1 MQLAIQASNPRSRLL
16 VSMGAGFAVTVG
28 LFFFMYYLISN
39 PNTALGDQGPTV
51 SITFEQIDLDDD
63 MKLKER
69 EIPKKPPPPKDPPP
83 PPKMQVQEI
92 TPTAM
97 PMPMNLNLNL
107 AYSGT
112 GPYLG
117 TMGIDRNADGD
128 VIPLVRIQ
136 PIYPRKAAMDRL
148 EGWVEVEFTI
158 TETGSVTDV
167 AVQGFSDRVFVR
179 PAVRSILKWKY
190 KPRIEGGVALTRHA
204 TLIMEFKLHD

>member
-1 MQLAIQASNPRSRLL
+1 MQAIQASNPRSRLL

-28 LFFFMYYLISN
+28 LFFFMYYLIAN
-39 PNTALGDQGPTV
+39 PNTALGNTGPTV
-51 SITFEQIDLDDD
+51 SIAFEQIDIDDD

-69 EIPKKPPPPKDPPP
+69 EIPKKPPPPKEPPP
-83 PPKMQVQEI
+83 PPKMQVQDV
-92 TPTAM
+92 TPTPM
-97 PMPMNLNLNL
+97 PMPMNLNLDL

-117 TMGIDRNADGD
+117 PMGVDRNADGE

-158 TETGSVTDV
+158 TETGGVTDV
-167 AVQGFSDRVFVR
+167 AVQGYSDRIFVR
-179 PAVRSILKWKY
+179 PAVRSILKWKF
-190 KPRIEGGVALTRHA
+190 KPRVEDGQALTRRA
-204 TLIMEFKLHD
+204 TQIMEFKLLED